1 MAAGLPTVRIGRRKW
16 RTPARAQVK
25 FRAAAVETL
34 AVGGPEGDVVGKQD
48 VASCNRDVGTPEEDE
63 FGKQDGEGCNRA

>member
-1 MAAGLPTVRIGRRKW
+1 MAAGLPTVRIGRRW
-16 RTPARAQVK
+16 RNPARAKVQ

-34 AVGGPEGDVVGKQD
+34 AVRVPEGDVVGKQD
-48 VASCNRDVGTPEEDE
+48 IAGCNRDVGKPEEDV